1 MNRSITE
8 GCRHTSGTS
17 SSPAAEA
24 NAPSLPQ
31 ANSSALAR
39 AGLCGAHAAAAWR
52 AKRAAASLSE
62 GGR

>member
-1 MNRSITE
+1 MNLSITE
-8 GCRHTSGTS
+8 GCRHTWGAS

-24 NAPSLPQ
+24 KVPSLPQ

-39 AGLCGAHAAAAWR
+39 AGSPGAHAAAAWR
-52 AKRAAASLSE
+52 AKLAAASLSE

>member
-8 GCRHTSGTS
+8 GCRHTCGSS

-39 AGLCGAHAAAAWR
+39 SGPGGAHVVTVSR
-52 AKRAAASLSE
+52 AKRAAASGSE